1 MLCSSFTPYLPIR
14 TLNLVLRLL
23 LRVTVLIG
31 LAVLRKQR
39 FPFHDTGNFAENG
52 VSLLWMVCLGVV
64 LSAAEVVF
72 VCDTGYSLEKGVSL
86 HECSGK
92 QRFPFHDT
100 GYFAE
105 NGVSLLW
112 MCVWVSLSSAADV
125 VFVRDTGYS
134 LEKGVSLLWMVCL
147 GVVLSAAEVVF
158 VCDTGYSLE
167 KGVSLHEC
175 TGNQRFP
182 FHDTGNFAENGVS
195 LL

>member
-14 TLNLVLRLL
+14 TQNLVLRLL

-31 LAVLRKQR
+31 LAVLR
-39 FPFHDTGNFAENG
+39 
-52 VSLLWMVCLGVV
+52 
-64 LSAAEVVF
+64 
-72 VCDTGYSLEKGVSL
+72 
-86 HECSGK
+86 K

-134 LEKGVSLLWMVCL
+134 LEKGVSLHECTGKQRFLFRDTGNFAEKGVSLLWMVCL
-147 GVVLSAAEVVF
+147 GVVLSAADVVF

-167 KGVSLHEC
+167 KGVSLHAC
-175 TGNQRFP
+175 TGKRYFS
-182 FHDTGNFAENGVS
+182 FRDTGNFAEKGVS
-195 LL
+195 RQVRGEEGKGKERKGKEGLWVRVGW